1 MSTEELLI
9 TNRAQIRKK
18 WKEEGVDVENDIEI
32 IRNWLKTQHH
42 LPEMPSDNM
51 IEFFLTNCKFSIE
64 KTKQNIDMYYTIRPL
79 LPEIYQNTNPCLS
92 ENQAV
97 FNWSFVLPLPK
108 LTSSLHRVTLI
119 KFRSVDAELISFTK
133 WVSMFMNGIYEIKMQ
148 EDLSMGEILICDL
161 GTLTLAYLPKINPMV
176 IKKAALILEK
186 VWSNR
191 VKGIHLVNVPAIAD
205 VLISILK
212 SAVSKKIKERI
223 YIHGKL
229 EDLFDYVSK
238 DILPCD
244 YGGMEKSMDEL
255 NELWKNKLTEY
266 KDRFLMLEKMKIDE
280 DVRPAPLKNSDLLG
294 YYGNFKKID
303 ID

>member
-42 LPEMPSDNM
+42 LPEMPSDKM

-79 LPEIYQNTNPCLS
+79 IPEIYQNTNPCLS

-133 WVSMFMNGIYEIKMQ
+133 WVSIFMNGIYEIKMQ

-176 IKKAALILEK
+176 IKKAALILE
-186 VWSNR
+186 
-191 VKGIHLVNVPAIAD
+191 
-205 VLISILK
+205 
-212 SAVSKKIKERI
+212 I